1 MACLRQLNLNYCQ
14 FCSRAA
20 SWVFSRSIQINQN
33 SIRGPTWQDLSPRA
47 WFKLLSD
54 TSSKFRLDLRRW
66 SSAVPPKGS
75 FIKKSGELDLLLL
88 FSSIILHYWK
98 SIEFERSR
106 HFCAFLCDFLRRT
119 FNFIIKWPI
128 HFQNGGIVI
137 DPSNCFF
144 CHKSSLGNGKVF
156 QNKGILCLNWKKD
169 DYRNVFVVS

>member
-1 MACLRQLNLNYCQ
+1 MR
-14 FCSRAA
+14 R
-20 SWVFSRSIQINQN
+20 RSSLQ
-33 SIRGPTWQDLSPRA
+33 S
-47 WFKLLSD
+47 LL
-54 TSSKFRLDLRRW
+54 
-66 SSAVPPKGS
+66 KGS

-128 HFQNGGIVI
+128 HFHNGGIVI

-144 CHKSSLGNGKVF
+144 CHKSSFGNGNAFKIKVHFGKRWSKKCFLKVLNPRNTIYTRTIRNQIRIISKGASNSKCTLFSPHSNFQCLLGNQF
-156 QNKGILCLNWKKD
+156 L
-169 DYRNVFVVS
+169 